1 MFRHFAAALLTLA
14 VMATPLLAQELE
26 RRSFT
31 DDLGRKVEVP
41 AHPQRIVSLHDLDIT
56 IPLIELGVR
65 PVASHGRMGADGKA
79 YLRSG
84 PILTGVDFDNSGMSY
99 IGAVTVDLEAI
110 VSAKP
115 DLVITEPGRTTPVE
129 QLEKIAPTVVIDN
142 TIGGAPHIYERLAD
156 LTGTKDRL
164 AILDRRYRAQIDAL
178 KQVVDPSKITVSVLQ
193 AQNGKISIYHTY
205 RALGRV
211 LRDAGFRF
219 PDIIENIPES
229 GRMEVSA
236 ERLQEL
242 DADFIFDTYRSDT
255 GGTPA
260 EEIDAMNKAL
270 PDYCQFLAACRE
282 GRYILLP
289 REEAISNSYAALNLM
304 VSMIQSHVAGR
315 PGTKPQQP

>member
-1 MFRHFAAALLTLA
+1 MLRHLAAALFALVT
-14 VMATPLLAQELE
+14 VTTPLLAQNVEK
-26 RRSFT
+26 RIFT

-41 AHPQRIVSLHDLDIT
+41 VHPQRIVSMHDLDIT

-65 PVASHGRMGADGKA
+65 PVASHGRMGLDGKP

-84 PILTGVDFDNSGMSY
+84 PILTGLDFDNSGMSY
-99 IGAVTVDLEAI
+99 VGSVTVDIEEVAA
-110 VSAKP
+110 AKP
-115 DLVITEPGRTTPVE
+115 DLIITEPGRTTPVE
-129 QLEKIAPTVVIDN
+129 QLEKIAPTIVIDN
-142 TIGGAPHIYERLAD
+142 TVGSAPHIYERLAD

-164 AILDRRYRAQIDAL
+164 AILDRRYRAQIEEL
-178 KQVVDPSKITVSVLQ
+178 KQVADPSKITVSVLQ

-219 PDIIENIPES
+219 PAIINAIPDGE
-229 GRMEVSA
+229 RIEVSA

-260 EEIDAMNKAL
+260 EEIEAMNKVF
-270 PDYCQFLAACRE
+270 PHYCQFLTACRA
-282 GRYILLP
+282 GRYVLLP

-304 VSMIQSHVAGR
+304 VSMVQSHVSGR
-315 PGTKPQQP
+315 PGTKPLQR